1 MTLTVMFMEK
11 NESSVKPNGCNLMK
25 EACLIEPANWMTW
38 LDGFGGSLEE
48 SKVRSLIPTNTN
60 VNVKKQV
67 DRSWRCLLLKIGIDR
82 ELWGNHRCLASS
94 QCESGKQR
102 DGYTER
108 VPFTVIPSA
117 L

>member
-11 NESSVKPNGCNLMK
+11 KESSVKPNGCNLMK

-38 LDGFGGSLEE
+38 LDGVDGSLEE

-67 DRSWRCLLLKIGIDR
+67 DRSWRCLLLNIGIDR
-82 ELWGNHRCLASS
+82 ELVAWVRYTIGWGSVD
-94 QCESGKQR
+94 GVFKKQMTF
-102 DGYTER
+102 Y
-108 VPFTVIPSA
+108 V
-117 L
+117 

>member
-38 LDGFGGSLEE
+38 LDGVDGSLEE

-67 DRSWRCLLLKIGIDR
+67 DRSWRCLLLNIGIDR
-82 ELWGNHRCLASS
+82 ELAELRWVSTCTDWWGSSGRSLQKQKNHFMR
-94 QCESGKQR
+94 
-102 DGYTER
+102 
-108 VPFTVIPSA
+108 
-117 L
+117 